1 MVSSLPPRVCV
12 SIAPEDAHS
21 LLKTAD
27 QAFGLGA
34 DYVEIRF
41 DFVNPDL
48 LPEALQAARRVKDR
62 SVFTL
67 RTKTQGGMFA
77 RSERDRLQW
86 LHRLAEEESMLL
98 DIELDT
104 LQKNDDFADFLED
117 KRNPLLVSWHD
128 FKGTP
133 PIDTISD
140 RLSEMRTYS
149 NYVKIVTTARSIDD
163 SLRLLE
169 LYDSAVGLYPIFFA
183 MGEAGVLSRIL
194 CTLIGNAPFTYA
206 SLDKA
211 LAPGQLTIQQMK
223 KLYDKIIRG
232 SKE

>member
-12 SIAPEDAHS
+12 SIAPDDAHS
-21 LLKTAD
+21 LLQIAD

-86 LHRLAEEESMLL
+86 LHRLAEEEPMLL

-104 LQKNDDFADFLED
+104 LQKNDDLADFLED
-117 KRNPLLVSWHD
+117 IRNPLLVSWHD
-128 FKGTP
+128 FKRTP

-169 LYDSAVGLYPIFFA
+169 LYDTAIGLYPIFFA

-206 SLDKA
+206 SLDNA
-211 LAPGQLTIQQMK
+211 LAPGQLTVQQMK

-232 SKE
+232 SKI

>member
-12 SIAPEDAHS
+12 SIAPDDAHS
-21 LLKTAD
+21 LLKNAD
-27 QAFGLGA
+27 QAFALGA

-41 DFVNPDL
+41 DFVNPHL

-62 SVFTL
+62 SIFTL

-77 RSERDRLQW
+77 SSERDRLQW
-86 LHRLAEEESMLL
+86 LHRLAEEEPMLL
-98 DIELDT
+98 DVELDT

-128 FKGTP
+128 FERTP
-133 PIDTISD
+133 PIYTISD

-149 NYVKIVTTARSIDD
+149 NHVKIVTTARSIED

-169 LYDSAVGLYPIFFA
+169 LYDTAIGLCPIFFA

-211 LAPGQLTIQQMK
+211 LAPGQLTVQQMK

-232 SKE
+232 SKI

>member
-1 MVSSLPPRVCV
+1 MVSSLLPRVCV
-12 SIAPEDAHS
+12 TIAPDDAHS
-21 LLKTAD
+21 LLKNAD

-62 SVFTL
+62 SIFTL

-77 RSERDRLQW
+77 HSERDRLQW
-86 LHRLAEEESMLL
+86 LHTLAEEEPMLL
-98 DIELDT
+98 DVELDT
-104 LQKNDDFADFLED
+104 LQENDELADFLED
-117 KRNPLLVSWHD
+117 IRNPLLVSWHD
-128 FKGTP
+128 FERTP

-149 NYVKIVTTARSIDD
+149 NHVKIVTTARSIDD

-169 LYDSAVGLYPIFFA
+169 LYDTAIGLFPIFFA

-194 CTLIGNAPFTYA
+194 CTLVGNAPFTYA

-211 LAPGQLTIQQMK
+211 LAPGQLTVQQMK
-223 KLYDKIIRG
+223 KLYDKIISG
-232 SKE
+232 SKI